1 MNKEKVLLINTNL
14 MKPVVAPIGLDYLAQ
29 AIEKNGFSFDILDLA
44 FSSDIKKD
52 IDDYLKN
59 NTNYF
64 AIGITIRNI
73 DDSYFLSQDFCLEKC
88 KEIIDYIKTKTDVP
102 LILGG
107 VGFSI
112 IPIAILKYCNV
123 EFGIISEGEFSFPLL
138 LKRIKNNKSYHDVPN
153 LIFKTD
159 TGYFSTSTYY
169 LNLEQISLARR
180 DAIDNLKYYQE
191 GGMVGFETKRGCD
204 QGCSYCAD
212 PIAKGNK
219 IRCRNP
225 VDVALELKN
234 LVEKGIYHFH
244 TCDSEFNIPID
255 HAIAV
260 CKEIVNLKL
269 ENKLQWYAYASPAP
283 FSEEL
288 AYWMKKAGCVGIN
301 FGADSGNDN
310 VLKILN
316 RKHLK
321 SDLENVATICRK
333 YGFAFMFDLLIGGPG
348 ETRNTVK
355 ETIEFVKKLEPDC
368 VGISLGIRL
377 YPDTPLVN
385 KIATQE
391 QISVENKNL
400 HGFVESNKEML
411 KPIYYLSYEL
421 GQDIEEYLRS
431 LIAGDNRFFFGSSEQ
446 IDSNYNYNENS
457 QLMQAIREGYRGAFW
472 DILRKLRSQS

>member
-1 MNKEKVLLINTNL
+1 MRKEKVLLINTNL
-14 MKPVVAPIGLDYLAQ
+14 MKPVVAPVGLDYVAQ
-29 AIEKNGFSFDILDLA
+29 AIEKEGFSFDILDLA

-59 NTNYF
+59 NNYF

-88 KEIIDYIKTKTDVP
+88 KEIIDYIKTKADVP
-102 LILGG
+102 IILGG

-112 IPIAILKYCNV
+112 IPIATLKYCNV
-123 EFGIISEGEFSFPLL
+123 EFGIISEGEFSLPLL
-138 LKRIKNNKSYHDVPN
+138 LKRIKIKQGYQDIPN
-153 LIFKTD
+153 LIFKTEA
-159 TGYFSTSTYY
+159 GYFSTTKYY
-169 LNLEQISLARR
+169 LDLEQVSLARR
-180 DAIDNLKYYQE
+180 DAIDNLRYYQE

-225 VDVALELKN
+225 VDIALELKN
-234 LVEKGIYHFH
+234 LVEKEIYHFH
-244 TCDSEFNIPID
+244 TCDSEFNIPMD

-260 CKEIVNLKL
+260 CKEIVNCKL
-269 ENKLQWYAYASPAP
+269 EDKIQWYAYASPVP
-283 FSEEL
+283 FSDEL

-301 FGADSGNDN
+301 FGVDSCNDEM
-310 VLKILN
+310 LRKLN
-316 RKHLK
+316 RKHSK
-321 SDLENVATICRK
+321 SDLENVAVICRK
-333 YGFAFMFDLLIGGPG
+333 YGLTFMFDLLIGGPG

-355 ETIEFVKKLEPDC
+355 ETIEFVKKMEPDC

-391 QISVENKNL
+391 RISVENKNL
-400 HGFVESNKEML
+400 RGSIEGNNEML
-411 KPIYYLSYEL
+411 KPIYYLSNEL
-421 GQDIEEYLRS
+421 GEDIEEYLKT

-472 DILRKLRSQS
+472 DILRKLRG